1 MENANVANR
10 IHLTK
15 DTQMASNL
23 HVNKSEQRKKKGP
36 NQQQVW
42 FASAIHLINRLGINL
57 NSLSYYLSFKIIWTP
72 ENQQKMILKQGSKLE
87 AQMCNLTKI
96 WQMEKK
102 H

>member
-36 NQQQVW
+36 NQQQV
-42 FASAIHLINRLGINL
+42 
-57 NSLSYYLSFKIIWTP
+57 
-72 ENQQKMILKQGSKLE
+72 
-87 AQMCNLTKI
+87 
-96 WQMEKK
+96 
-102 H
+102 